1 MFTDRMKINHED
13 GDTAPDYGSLYLR
26 HSTPEQVNDY
36 GGALVSDVSKLTL
49 ITNCAAGSTCIFNDG
64 SLYIKNF
71 DGTWS
76 QFAGT
81 SDTVGSSQTAASTN
95 SLNLSPLNIGRNM
108 LLDNA
113 DVQENEL
120 EYVGVETG
128 EELEAI
134 EVKPGEFGEISSD
147 TR

>member
-1 MFTDRMKINHED
+1 MKRYDRMDIFRDDNITDEVR
-13 GDTAPDYGSLYLR
+13 YGSLFPVRLR
-26 HSTPEQVNDY
+26 TKNINDY
-36 GGALVSDVSKLTL
+36 AGETESDADKLDN
-49 ITNCAAGSTCIFNDG
+49 ITNAAPGSTCLFSNG
-64 SLYIKNF
+64 SLYRLELSGWKKF
-71 DGTWS
+71 GESGT
-76 QFAGT
+76 A
-81 SDTVGSSQTAASTN
+81 QTTASTN

>member
-1 MFTDRMKINHED
+1 MKRYDRMDIFRDDNITDEVR
-13 GDTAPDYGSLYLR
+13 YGSLFPVRLR
-26 HSTPEQVNDY
+26 TKYINDY
-36 GGALVSDVSKLTL
+36 AGENESDADKLDN
-49 ITNCAAGSTCIFNDG
+49 ITNAAPGSTCLFSNG
-64 SLYIKNF
+64 SLYRLELSGWKKF
-71 DGTWS
+71 GES
-76 QFAGT
+76 GT
-81 SDTVGSSQTAASTN
+81 SQAAASTN
-95 SLNLSPLNIGRNM
+95 SLNLSPLNIGRNV

>member
-1 MFTDRMKINHED
+1 MKRYDRMDIFRDDNITDEVR
-13 GDTAPDYGSLYLR
+13 YGSLFPVRLR
-26 HSTPEQVNDY
+26 TKYINDY
-36 GGALVSDVSKLTL
+36 AGETESDADKLDN
-49 ITNCAAGSTCIFNDG
+49 ITNAAPGSTCLFSNG
-64 SLYIKNF
+64 SLYRLELSGWKKF
-71 DGTWS
+71 GESGT
-76 QFAGT
+76 A
-81 SDTVGSSQTAASTN
+81 QTTASTN

>member
-1 MFTDRMKINHED
+1 MKRYDRMDIFRDDNITDEVR
-13 GDTAPDYGSLYLR
+13 YGSLFPVRLR
-26 HSTPEQVNDY
+26 TKYINDY
-36 GGALVSDVSKLTL
+36 AGENESDADKLDN
-49 ITNCAAGSTCIFNDG
+49 ITNAAPGSTCLFSNG
-64 SLYIKNF
+64 SLYRLELSGWKKF
-71 DGTWS
+71 GESGT
-76 QFAGT
+76 A
-81 SDTVGSSQTAASTN
+81 QTTASTN

>member
-1 MFTDRMKINHED
+1 MKRYDRMDIFRDDNITDEVR
-13 GDTAPDYGSLYLR
+13 YGSLFPVRLR
-26 HSTPEQVNDY
+26 TKYINDY
-36 GGALVSDVSKLTL
+36 AGETESDADKLDN
-49 ITNCAAGSTCIFNDG
+49 ITNAAPGSTCLFSNG
-64 SLYIKNF
+64 SLYRLELSGWKKF
-71 DGTWS
+71 GES
-76 QFAGT
+76 GT
-81 SDTVGSSQTAASTN
+81 SQAAASTN
-95 SLNLSPLNIGRNM
+95 SLNLSPLNIGRNV

>member
-1 MFTDRMKINHED
+1 MKRYDRMDIFRDDNITDEVR
-13 GDTAPDYGSLYLR
+13 YGSLFPVLLR
-26 HSTPEQVNDY
+26 TKYINDY
-36 GGALVSDVSKLTL
+36 AGENESDADKLDN
-49 ITNCAAGSTCIFNDG
+49 ITNAAPGSTCLFSNG
-64 SLYIKNF
+64 SLYRLELSGWKKF
-71 DGTWS
+71 GESGT
-76 QFAGT
+76 A
-81 SDTVGSSQTAASTN
+81 QTTASTN
-95 SLNLSPLNIGRNM
+95 SLNLSPLNIGRNV

-120 EYVGVETG
+120 EYVGDETG

>member
-1 MFTDRMKINHED
+1 MKRYDRMDIFRDDNITDEVR
-13 GDTAPDYGSLYLR
+13 YGSLFSVRLR
-26 HSTPEQVNDY
+26 TKYINDY
-36 GGALVSDVSKLTL
+36 AGENESDADKLDN
-49 ITNCAAGSTCIFNDG
+49 ITNAAPGSTCLFSNG
-64 SLYIKNF
+64 SLYRLELSGWKKF
-71 DGTWS
+71 GESGT
-76 QFAGT
+76 A
-81 SDTVGSSQTAASTN
+81 QTTASTN

-134 EVKPGEFGEISSD
+134 EVEPGEFGEISSD

>member
-1 MFTDRMKINHED
+1 MKRYDRMDIFRDDNITDEVR
-13 GDTAPDYGSLYLR
+13 YGSLFPVRLR
-26 HSTPEQVNDY
+26 TKNINDY
-36 GGALVSDVSKLTL
+36 AGENESDADKLDN
-49 ITNCAAGSTCIFNDG
+49 ITNAAPGSTCLFSNG
-64 SLYIKNF
+64 SLYRLELSGWKKF
-71 DGTWS
+71 GES
-76 QFAGT
+76 GT
-81 SDTVGSSQTAASTN
+81 SQAAASTN
-95 SLNLSPLNIGRNM
+95 SLNLSPLNIGRNV

>member
-36 GGALVSDVSKLTL
+36 GGALVSDVSKLTI

-120 EYVGVETG
+120 EHVGVETG
-128 EELEAI
+128 EGLEAI

>member
-120 EYVGVETG
+120 E
-128 EELEAI
+128 AI

>member
-1 MFTDRMKINHED
+1 MKRYDRMDIFRDDNITDEVR
-13 GDTAPDYGSLYLR
+13 YGSLFPVRLR
-26 HSTPEQVNDY
+26 TKYINDY
-36 GGALVSDVSKLTL
+36 AGENESDADKLDN
-49 ITNCAAGSTCIFNDG
+49 ITNAAPGSTCLFSNG
-64 SLYIKNF
+64 SLYRLELSSWKKF
-71 DGTWS
+71 GESGT
-76 QFAGT
+76 A
-81 SDTVGSSQTAASTN
+81 QTTASTN

-134 EVKPGEFGEISSD
+134 EVEPGEFGTVSSD
-147 TR
+147 MR

>member
-1 MFTDRMKINHED
+1 MKRYDRMDIFRDDNITDEVR
-13 GDTAPDYGSLYLR
+13 YGSLFPVRLKTRY
-26 HSTPEQVNDY
+26 VNDY
-36 GGALVSDVSKLTL
+36 AGETESDADKLDN
-49 ITNCAAGSTCIFNDG
+49 ITNAAPGSTCLFSNG
-64 SLYIKNF
+64 SLYRLELSGWKKF
-71 DGTWS
+71 GESGT
-76 QFAGT
+76 A
-81 SDTVGSSQTAASTN
+81 QTTASTN

-147 TR
+147 MR

>member
-1 MFTDRMKINHED
+1 MKRYDRMDIFRDDNITDEVR
-13 GDTAPDYGSLYLR
+13 YGSLFPVLLR
-26 HSTPEQVNDY
+26 TKYINDY
-36 GGALVSDVSKLTL
+36 AGENESDADKLDN
-49 ITNCAAGSTCIFNDG
+49 ITNAAPGSTCLFSNG
-64 SLYIKNF
+64 SLYRLELSGWKKF
-71 DGTWS
+71 GESGT
-76 QFAGT
+76 A
-81 SDTVGSSQTAASTN
+81 QTTASTN

>member
-1 MFTDRMKINHED
+1 MKRYDRMDIFRDDNITDEVR
-13 GDTAPDYGSLYLR
+13 YGSLFPVRLR
-26 HSTPEQVNDY
+26 TKYINDY
-36 GGALVSDVSKLTL
+36 AGENESDADKLDN
-49 ITNCAAGSTCIFNDG
+49 ITNAAPGSTCLFLNG
-64 SLYIKNF
+64 SLYRLELSGWKKF
-71 DGTWS
+71 GESGT
-76 QFAGT
+76 A
-81 SDTVGSSQTAASTN
+81 QTTASTN

-120 EYVGVETG
+120 EYVGEETD

-134 EVKPGEFGEISSD
+134 EVEPGEFGEISSD

>member
-1 MFTDRMKINHED
+1 MKRYDRMDIFRDDNITDEVR
-13 GDTAPDYGSLYLR
+13 YGSLFPVRLR
-26 HSTPEQVNDY
+26 TKYINDY
-36 GGALVSDVSKLTL
+36 AGENESDADKLDN
-49 ITNCAAGSTCIFNDG
+49 ITNAAPGSTCLFSNG
-64 SLYIKNF
+64 SLYRLELSGWKKF
-71 DGTWS
+71 GESGT
-76 QFAGT
+76 A
-81 SDTVGSSQTAASTN
+81 QTTASTN
-95 SLNLSPLNIGRNM
+95 SLNLSPLNIGRNV